1 MPIIRKVIDVG
12 ASKAVTIPKSWLD
25 YYRDKTGHSIQKVTI
40 EVNNV
45 LQIAPFFPVSE
56 KEAVKTVKE

>member
-25 YYRDKTGHSIQKVTI
+25 YYREKTGQPILKVTI

-45 LQIAPFFPVSE
+45 LQIAPFFPTSE
-56 KEAVKTVKE
+56 KESSKDE